1 MTLSWYHLIN
11 KEGVMKILKTIV
23 LVLTFCGAVG
33 IAGQD
38 ADACGG
44 SCPVSGGKTGTKTT
58 VTEPAPEA

>member
-1 MTLSWYHLIN
+1 
-11 KEGVMKILKTIV
+11 MKILKTIV
-23 LVLTFCGAVG
+23 LILTLSGAVG

-44 SCPVSGGKTGTKTT
+44 CCPMSGGKTGPKTT